1 MLREARPHASLL
13 SFVAALNQEPPG
25 RAAAAPQAK
34 RRSRGVAA
42 SGEHGTSHP
51 VACRRG
57 FACPGARNRL
67 RVPSGGLRGRGGL
80 GAAHRRVGRP
90 LRGDSAGHIVCRVH
104 RTSAIRVRVA
114 HRPGAPRASRGP
126 GTERGAREHAQRRAV
141 PRFEVTNATSA
152 GFAFLDRKRGDWP
165 ERVDDVLAR
174 RTTSRRLPWSSRST
188 VDRLRRSAG
197 RQNTSNTPARFAS
210 RQKKSRL
217 WDDVARRNPRR
228 FLRTQAF

>member
-1 MLREARPHASLL
+1 MQLRESTARPTPSPAAAGSRARALGIVSGSRL
-13 SFVAALNQEPPG
+13 VACV
-25 RAAAAPQAK
+25 AAAASALLIGAWDV
-34 RRSRGVAA
+34 RSEA
-42 SGEHGTSHP
+42 TLP
-51 VACRRG
+51 
-57 FACPGARNRL
+57 
-67 RVPSGGLRGRGGL
+67 
-80 GAAHRRVGRP
+80 
-90 LRGDSAGHIVCRVH
+90 DIVCRVH

-188 VDRLRRSAG
+188 VDRLQRSAG

-210 RQKKSRL
+210 RPKKSRL

-228 FLRTQAF
+228 FLRTQTFQVSFRRQLAIARDGASGLGDLQPVGFLCPPLSSRIQY